1 MLAMTCKRPPHC
13 WHVSISIASTRLRRC
28 AHDIARCQSL
38 TDTSELLATGA
49 EGNYIDYV
57 SAEQAFRA
65 VQMLVLEIGDSDLQA
80 RLDAIGDA
88 LSDDERYSPA
98 RFRTLLAQ
106 PGE

>member
-1 MLAMTCKRPPHC
+1 
-13 WHVSISIASTRLRRC
+13 LRRC
-28 AHDIARCQSL
+28 AHDIARCRSL
-38 TDTSELLATGA
+38 ADTSELLATGA
-49 EGNYIDYV
+49 EGNYIDYK

-65 VQMLVLEIGDSDLQA
+65 VKMLVLEIEDSDLKA

-106 PGE
+106 LGE